1 MDGGK
6 MIPENIKKRLI
17 EAAEKKYGGIKPC
30 SPAFFEDRG
39 IVYFWFNS
47 MDNSTH
53 LLHIHRFEDIKK
65 IEVHE

>member
-1 MDGGK
+1 

-17 EAAEKKYGGIKPC
+17 EAAEKKYGKIKPC

-47 MDNSTH
+47 IDKSTH
-53 LLHIHRFEDIKK
+53 LLHTHIIHEEDIKK